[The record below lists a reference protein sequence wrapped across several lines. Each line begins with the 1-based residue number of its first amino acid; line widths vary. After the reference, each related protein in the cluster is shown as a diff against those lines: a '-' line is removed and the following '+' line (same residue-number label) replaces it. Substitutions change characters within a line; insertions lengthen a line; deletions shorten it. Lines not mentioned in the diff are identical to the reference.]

1 MNKTKE
7 FLGIPCDENTFDNCL
22 CYSDENWGS
31 YYEYFSHDSGG
42 GQYFEDESKCLEC
55 GMCDSLHYVFEK
67 RDAKDHQGN
76 KTKELLGI
84 YDHKLPVCCS
94 KPDFGTEK
102 DRWKWKDVD
111 NADASFE
118 WKCAN
123 CSYSFWDIYKYSHRS
138 QCDRNVD
145 YNKRHEIKEGL
156 RIA

>member
-7 FLGIPCDENTFDNCL
+7 FLGIPCDENTFSICH
-22 CYSDENWGS
+22 DERINETWMS
-31 YYEYFSHDSGG
+31 YTEYFGAKR
-42 GQYFEDESKCLEC
+42 QTFQDESQCWEC
-55 GMCDSLHYVFEK
+55 GMHDSLHYIFKE

-76 KTKELLGI
+76 KTKEFLGV

-94 KPDFGTEK
+94 KPDFGVEK

-111 NADASFE
+111 DNTAIFE

-123 CSYSFWDIYKYSHRS
+123 CSYDFWDIYKYSHRS

-145 YNKRHEIKEGL
+145 YNKMYEIKEGL